1 MRCFRRKR
9 FRSLRTCAA
18 VLLLLGLALVLV
30 PAPSA
35 LAFGDF
41 DIVADVACS
50 SCDGCGDV
58 LFDSCGDA
66 CADACVDT
74 CTDVGCEAF
83 SGCAKGSSGTASL
96 IFWIILVAIVIT
108 IVIVVNVRGNKGT
121 AVNGERTVSPVT
133 EAGQYKTKVDNYYF
147 NLGYPMTKAG
157 HPEVDRQALLNWA
170 LPLFIRMDKAWEAGD
185 IECLLGDFTLPCWTL
200 FNDQLQL
207 KNMMKQR
214 SHATEPSYFDLGIQR
229 WEATERKEILH
240 VWVKA
245 SRCIWTEDLNTGKV
259 IAGSPQKPVHI
270 FYDWTLVRTRGHRAA
285 ETDGRHCPNCGAEV
299 DAATFARCPFCGSEL
314 ARTGS
319 AWQISAISALFQAQD
334 IRVLERVV
342 PQ

>member
-18 VLLLLGLALVLV
+18 VFLLLGLALVLV

-50 SCDGCGDV
+50 SCDGCSDV

-66 CADACVDT
+66 CVDICADT
-74 CTDVGCEAF
+74 GGEAV
-83 SGCAKGSSGTASL
+83 SGCISHTSARTQL
-96 IFWIILVAIVIT
+96 IIWAVILAIIVAIVIA
-108 IVIVVNVRGNKGT
+108 VNVKGNKGSE
-121 AVNGERTVSPVT
+121 GEDGKRHISPVT

-157 HPEVDRQALLNWA
+157 HPEVDRQALTDWA
-170 LPLFIRMDKAWEAGD
+170 RSLFTRMDEAWEAGD
-185 IECLLGDFTLPCWTL
+185 IQCLLSDFTMPCWTL

-207 KNMMKQR
+207 KNMTKQR
-214 SHATEPSYFDLGIQR
+214 SHASKPSYFDLGIQC
-229 WEATERKEILH
+229 WEATGRREILH

-245 SRCIWTEDLNTGKV
+245 SRCVWTEDLNTGRIV
-259 IAGSPQKPVHI
+259 TGSPQKPVHI
-270 FYDWTLVRTRGHRAA
+270 FYDWTLVRARGRAA
-285 ETDGRHCPNCGAEV
+285 AEADDPHCPNCGAEV

-319 AWQISAISALFQAQD
+319 AWQISAINALFQTQD
-334 IRVLERVV
+334 LRVLERVV